1 MKTFKI
7 KSDYDGLIL
16 NGIIEETKIKPVGIV
31 QISHGM
37 AENKERYKDFMKYLS
52 KEGYIVVIHDHR
64 GHGKSVLKNDDLGY
78 FNLNRNILVEELY
91 QVTTYIKKLY
101 PNLKITLFAHSMGS
115 LVARMYIQKYD
126 NMIDRLILCGAPTY
140 NPFSRIGSLLASILG
155 KIKGEKY
162 KSEFLNNLVF
172 KNYNKNYDVPNSWI
186 CSNEDIVIEYNKSK
200 YCGFIFTIDGF
211 KMLFYM
217 MRTVF
222 KRNLYVVKNK
232 TLKILLIGGM
242 DDPVI
247 DGKRK
252 YDNLKQFLN
261 SVGYINV
268 NEKMYENMRHE
279 ILNESENIKVYK
291 DVLKFLNSN

>member
-78 FNLNRNILVEELY
+78 FNSNRNILVEELY

-126 NMIDRLILCGAPTY
+126 NMIDKLILCGAPTY

-172 KNYNKNYDVPNSWI
+172 KNYNKSYDVPNSWI
-186 CSNEDIVIEYNKSK
+186 CSNKDIVIEYNKSK

>member
-7 KSDYDGLIL
+7 KSTYDGLVL
-16 NGIIEETKIKPVGIV
+16 DGIIEEAKTNPIGIV

-52 KEGYIVVIHDHR
+52 KKGYIVVIHDHR

-78 FNLNRNILVEELY
+78 FNSNRNILVEELY
-91 QVTTYIKKLY
+91 QVTTYIKKMY

-115 LVARMYIQKYD
+115 LVARLYIQKYD
-126 NMIDRLILCGAPTY
+126 NMIDKLILCGAPTY
-140 NPFSRIGSLLASILG
+140 NPFSRVGSLLADIIG

-162 KSEFLNNLVF
+162 RSKFINNLVF
-172 KNYNKNYDVPNSWI
+172 KNHNKNYDVPNSWI
-186 CSNEDIVIEYNKSK
+186 CSNEDIVNEYNKSK

-217 MRTVF
+217 MRTAF
-222 KRNLYVVKNK
+222 KRNLYDVKNK
-232 TLKILLIGGM
+232 VLPILLIGGM

-252 YDNLKQFLN
+252 YDYLKQFLN
-261 SVGYINV
+261 SVGYVNV
-268 NEKMYENMRHE
+268 NEKMYDNMRHE
-279 ILNESENIKVYK
+279 ILNECENMKVYQ
-291 DVLKFLNSN
+291 DVLEFLNNN

>member
-7 KSDYDGLIL
+7 KSNYDGLEL
-16 NGIIEETKIKPVGIV
+16 DGIIKKTKTKPIGIV

-52 KEGYIVVIHDHR
+52 AKGYIVVIHDHR
-64 GHGKSVLKNDDLGY
+64 GHGKSVLKSDDLGY
-78 FNLNRNILVEELY
+78 FNSNRNILVEELY
-91 QVTTYIKKLY
+91 QVTTYIKELY

-115 LVARMYIQKYD
+115 LVARLYIQKYD
-126 NMIDRLILCGAPTY
+126 NMIDKLILCGAPTY
-140 NPFSRIGSLLASILG
+140 NPFSKMGSLLADILG

-162 KSEFLNNLVF
+162 RSNFINKLVF
-172 KNYNKNYDVPNSWI
+172 KNHNKNYDVPNSWI
-186 CSNEDIVIEYNKSK
+186 CSDEKIVNEYNKSN

-222 KRNLYVVKNK
+222 KKNLYKVKNK
-232 TLKILLIGGM
+232 ALPILLIGGM

-247 DGKRK
+247 GGKK
-252 YDNLKQFLN
+252 KFNHLCDFLKDVGYLNLKGKL
-261 SVGYINV
+261 YP
-268 NEKMYENMRHE
+268 NMRHE
-279 ILNESENIKVYK
+279 ILNEKCNNTVYE
-291 DVLKFLNSN
+291 DILAFLNDN

>member
-7 KSDYDGLIL
+7 KSNYDGLEL
-16 NGIIEETKIKPVGIV
+16 DGIIKKTKTKPIGIV

-52 KEGYIVVIHDHR
+52 AKGYIVVIHDHR
-64 GHGKSVLKNDDLGY
+64 GHGKSVLKSDDLGY
-78 FNLNRNILVEELY
+78 FNSNRNILVEELY
-91 QVTTYIKKLY
+91 QVTTYIKELY

-115 LVARMYIQKYD
+115 LVARLYIQKYD
-126 NMIDRLILCGAPTY
+126 NMIDKLILCGAPTY
-140 NPFSRIGSLLASILG
+140 NPFSKMGSLLSDILG

-162 KSEFLNNLVF
+162 RSNFINKLVF
-172 KNYNKNYDVPNSWI
+172 KNHNKNYDVPNSWI
-186 CSNEDIVIEYNKSK
+186 CSDKKIVSEYNKNN

-222 KRNLYVVKNK
+222 KKNLYKVKNK
-232 TLKILLIGGM
+232 ALPILLIGGM

-247 DGKRK
+247 SGKK
-252 YDNLKQFLN
+252 KFNHLCDFLKDIGYLNLKGKL
-261 SVGYINV
+261 YP
-268 NEKMYENMRHE
+268 NMRHE
-279 ILNESENIKVYK
+279 ILNEKCNDMVYE
-291 DVLKFLNSN
+291 DILAFLNDN

>member
-52 KEGYIVVIHDHR
+52 KEGYIVVIYDHR

-78 FNLNRNILVEELY
+78 FNSNRNILVEELY

-140 NPFSRIGSLLASILG
+140 NPFSRIGSLLAGILG

>member
-7 KSDYDGLIL
+7 KSNYDGLEL
-16 NGIIEETKIKPVGIV
+16 DGIIKKTKTKPIGIV

-52 KEGYIVVIHDHR
+52 AKGYIVVIHDHR
-64 GHGKSVLKNDDLGY
+64 GHGKSVLKSDDLGY
-78 FNLNRNILVEELY
+78 FNSNRNILVEELY
-91 QVTTYIKKLY
+91 QVTTYIKELY

-115 LVARMYIQKYD
+115 LVARLYIQKYD
-126 NMIDRLILCGAPTY
+126 NMIDKLILCGAPTY
-140 NPFSRIGSLLASILG
+140 NPFSKMGSLLADILG

-162 KSEFLNNLVF
+162 RSNFINKLVF
-172 KNYNKNYDVPNSWI
+172 KNHNKNYDVPNSWI
-186 CSNEDIVIEYNKSK
+186 CSDKKIVNEYNKSN

-222 KRNLYVVKNK
+222 KKNLYKVKNK
-232 TLKILLIGGM
+232 ALPIFLIGGM

-247 DGKRK
+247 GGKK
-252 YDNLKQFLN
+252 KFNHLCDFLKD
-261 SVGYINV
+261 VGYINL
-268 NEKMYENMRHE
+268 KGKLYPNMRHE
-279 ILNESENIKVYK
+279 ILNEKCNDMVYE
-291 DVLKFLNSN
+291 DILAFLNDN

>member
-78 FNLNRNILVEELY
+78 FNSNRNILVEELY

-140 NPFSRIGSLLASILG
+140 NPFSRIGSLLAGILG

-211 KMLFYM
+211 KMIFYM

>member
-78 FNLNRNILVEELY
+78 FNSNRNILVEELY

-140 NPFSRIGSLLASILG
+140 NPFSRIGSLLVGILG

-268 NEKMYENMRHE
+268 KEKMYENMRHE

>member
-52 KEGYIVVIHDHR
+52 KEGYIVVIYDHR

-78 FNLNRNILVEELY
+78 FNSNRNILVEELY

-140 NPFSRIGSLLASILG
+140 NPFSRIGSLLAGILG

-268 NEKMYENMRHE
+268 NEKIYENMRHE

>member
-16 NGIIEETKIKPVGIV
+16 NEIIEETKIKPVGIV

-52 KEGYIVVIHDHR
+52 KEGYIVVIYDHR

-78 FNLNRNILVEELY
+78 FNSNRNILVEELY

-140 NPFSRIGSLLASILG
+140 NPFSRIGSLLAGILG

>member
-52 KEGYIVVIHDHR
+52 KEGYIVVIYDHR
-64 GHGKSVLKNDDLGY
+64 GHVKSLLKNDDLGY
-78 FNLNRNILVEELY
+78 FNSNRNILVEELY

-140 NPFSRIGSLLASILG
+140 NPFSRIGSLLAGILG

-268 NEKMYENMRHE
+268 KENIYENMRHE

>member
-78 FNLNRNILVEELY
+78 FNSNRNILVEELY

-140 NPFSRIGSLLASILG
+140 NPFSRIGSLLAGILG

-186 CSNEDIVIEYNKSK
+186 CSNKDIVIEYNKSK

-268 NEKMYENMRHE
+268 KEKMYENMRHE

>member
-52 KEGYIVVIHDHR
+52 KEGYIVAIHDHR

-78 FNLNRNILVEELY
+78 FNSNRNILVEELY

>member
-78 FNLNRNILVEELY
+78 FNSNRNILVEELY

-140 NPFSRIGSLLASILG
+140 NPFSRIGSLLAGILG

>member
-78 FNLNRNILVEELY
+78 FNSNRNILVEELY

-126 NMIDRLILCGAPTY
+126 NMIDKLILCGAPTY
-140 NPFSRIGSLLASILG
+140 NPFSRIGSLLAGILG

-186 CSNEDIVIEYNKSK
+186 CSNDDIVIEYNKSK

>member
-78 FNLNRNILVEELY
+78 FNSNRNILVEELY